1 MVIFVCQER
10 PILLAMPLTMP
21 MGGNWM
27 GQKRSAEGRGS
38 PSCQLWRKPLRGG
51 TLKLEDWWRSW
62 ELRWHATLGRRREK
76 LSPICGAEWASC
88 CSAAMLPFSGTGFH
102 TNLGPILMGFYNSTF
117 HCLLTMI
124 NVWKP
129 WNTHTTQEREEIF
142 LRRKTCIW
150 WEGKQKIERRKIF
163 DEQNYEKDERFWRK
177 KIYFFQRRTKRR
189 RKGRKIVEKGE
200 YIFFGGKEK

>member
-1 MVIFVCQER
+1 MPFWVKNSVSWSRSALLHIIFVCQER

-88 CSAAMLPFSGTGFH
+88 CSAAMLPFLGTGFQI
-102 TNLGPILMGFYNSTF
+102 NLGPISMGFYNPTI
-117 HCLLTMI
+117 HCFLAMI
-124 NVWKP
+124 NVWKTLKYTF
-129 WNTHTTQEREEIF
+129 THIYCIF
-142 LRRKTCIW
+142 HWVDFENL
-150 WEGKQKIERRKIF
+150 
-163 DEQNYEKDERFWRK
+163 
-177 KIYFFQRRTKRR
+177 
-189 RKGRKIVEKGE
+189 
-200 YIFFGGKEK
+200 